1 MKESGHSEKRAGA
14 HKQETDPEQSVVRA
28 SVVVRARKLL
38 ADPAYPGLDEARE
51 LAKILL
57 PIL

>member
-1 MKESGHSEKRAGA
+1 MKENGHSEKCAGTR
-14 HKQETDPEQSVVRA
+14 KDNEGSEQSVVRA
-28 SVVVRARKLL
+28 SVVLRARKLL
-38 ADPAYPGLDEARE
+38 ADPAYPGFDEARE